1 MKKIIAFLI
10 CIFIVSSFTVC
21 AFAEEMPSTDGAEG
35 MILMEGDTGRILM
48 KKDEFKRLPMAS
60 TTKVMTAVIVIE
72 NCDLDE
78 VVTVSKNAA
87 NVEGS
92 SIWLYEGEHMTVEDM
107 LYGLMLSSGNDAA
120 IALAEHTAGSVENF
134 AQMMN
139 EKARQLGLKN
149 TNFVNPNGLQNENH
163 YTCAYDLAIITSY
176 AMNNDIFRK
185 IVNTKQKE
193 ISWENHEYNRVLTN
207 KNKNLWALDGA
218 NGVKTGYTIAAG
230 RCFVAS
236 ANRHGM
242 ELIYVCL
249 DDYDMFEDSRKAI
262 EYGFENYENVNI
274 VKKGDYF
281 GKATVENGIEGTVKA
296 VSMDNAVYT
305 LNSSE
310 AENIEKKTVIFDNI
324 TAPVQKYDIIGKTDI
339 YISGELVKSVPLAAE
354 KSVPENSYSLNLKK
368 VVEDYLF

>member
-1 MKKIIAFLI
+1 
-10 CIFIVSSFTVC
+10 
-21 AFAEEMPSTDGAEG
+21 MPSTSGAGG

-60 TTKVMTAVIVIE
+60 TTKVMTAIIVIE
-72 NCDLDE
+72 NCNLNE
-78 VVTVSKNAA
+78 VVTVSANAA

-92 SIWLYEGEHMTVEDM
+92 SIWLSVGEHMTVGDM

-120 IALAEHTAGSVENF
+120 VALAEHTAGSVEKF
-134 AQMMN
+134 VEMMN
-139 EKARQLGLKN
+139 EKARQLGLEN
-149 TNFVNPNGLQNENH
+149 TNFANPNGLQNENH
-163 YTCAYDLAIITSY
+163 YACAYDLAMITSY
-176 AMNNDIFRK
+176 AMNNDVFRK

-236 ANRHGM
+236 ANRQGM

-249 DDYDMFEDSRKAI
+249 DDYNMFEDSRKAI
-262 EYGFENYENVNI
+262 EYGFDNYENVNI
-274 VKKGDYF
+274 VKEGDYF
-281 GKATVENGIEGTVKA
+281 GKASVENGIEDTVKA
-296 VSMDNAVYT
+296 VATDDAVYT
-305 LNSSE
+305 LNSAE
-310 AENIEKKTVIFDNI
+310 AQNIQKKTVIFDNI